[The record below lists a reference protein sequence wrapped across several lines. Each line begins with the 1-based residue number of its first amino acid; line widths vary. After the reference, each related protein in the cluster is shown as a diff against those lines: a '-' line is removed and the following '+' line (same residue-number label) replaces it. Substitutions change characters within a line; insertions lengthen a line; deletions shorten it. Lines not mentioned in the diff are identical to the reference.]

1 MKVTVTFGATAV
13 VVPCKGEWTV
23 RELVDQANQ
32 RYRKILEQNGEDFL
46 VRTHRM
52 EYCDGGILDLDDL
65 LTDLVEDRD
74 KVRPNDVNINIH
86 HENIYVW
93 VEPVSG
99 WTGAG

>member
-1 MKVTVTFGATAV
+1 
-13 VVPCKGEWTV
+13 
-23 RELVDQANQ
+23 
-32 RYRKILEQNGEDFL
+32 
-46 VRTHRM
+46 M

-74 KVRPNDVNINIH
+74 KVRPNDVNVNIH

-99 WTGAG
+99 WIGAG